1 MVITTDRII
10 IFLVL
15 VIGLALLAGTM
26 YRPLDPM
33 GAPKE
38 ITIEPGNGA
47 TTIAQKLQDGG
58 VIRSRY
64 LFILYATFFDVERVL
79 QAGTYEFSPQD
90 NIPKIVTDIA
100 KGRAKSTDILVRIP
114 EGLNVWNIEEVLV
127 NKGISQPGEFVQKAL
142 RYEGY
147 LFPDT
152 YRFKKDATVEDVIL
166 TLRRTFK
173 EKMREAGLNP
183 TPDQVIV
190 ASMLEKEV
198 FLQTDR
204 RMVTDIIAR
213 RIKIGQKL
221 QLDATVIYNVCWVD
235 QTTNCSVGKIPVRP
249 NLFKEG
255 PYNTY
260 VIDSLPQGPISNPG
274 IRSIQAAIDP
284 LPNPYF
290 FYLNAIYSDGRT
302 IYSRTGVEHE
312 RQRAIHI
319 LR

>member
-204 RMVTDIIAR
+204 RMVADIIAR